1 MARGG
6 VRPGAGRKKKH
17 EEQELVEKLKPYD
30 SLAFDALTAAMQ
42 TGESWA
48 VKLFFEY
55 RFGKPVQR
63 TEITGADGSN
73 LIEGIDITIKR

>member
-55 RFGKPVQR
+55 RFGKPVQHNVLSNPDG
-63 TEITGADGSN
+63 TGIIDGV
-73 LIEGIDITIKR
+73 EVTIKR